1 MAQWIKTS
9 VRFDK
14 RMENGTKKRVTD
26 SYLVDALSF
35 AEAEAKIIKEVA
47 IPLLFSGEFTVSA
60 VKKSNIQ
67 EIFRNKIKYD
77 DVQKWY
83 KAKVAFITLDEKTNS
98 EKRTIAV
105 YMVQAPDF
113 HNALENYIE
122 GMKKETME
130 DFVIVGI
137 EETTILDV
145 FDEELHG
152 A

>member
-1 MAQWIKTS
+1 MSQWIKTS
-9 VRFDK
+9 VRFTK
-14 RMENGTKKRVTD
+14 IMENGTAKRVTE

-35 AEAEAKIIKEVA
+35 AEAEARILREVTA
-47 IPLLFSGEFTVSA
+47 YVRGEFNVSA
-60 VKKSNIQ
+60 VKKSNVS
-67 EIFRNKIKYD
+67 EIFRNK
-77 DVQKWY
+77 VQHECEQKWY

-98 EKRTIAV
+98 EKRTTAV

-113 HNALENYIE
+113 HNALENFIE

-137 EETTILDV
+137 EETTILAV
-145 FDEELHG
+145 FNEELHG

>member
-9 VRFDK
+9 VRFQK
-14 RMENGTKKRVTD
+14 RMENGTTKRVTD

-35 AEAEAKIIKEVA
+35 AEAEARIIKEVT
-47 IPLLFSGEFTVSA
+47 PPYFSGEFNVSA
-60 VKKSNIQ
+60 VKKSNVQ
-67 EIFRNKIKYD
+67 EIFRNKFEYE

-113 HNALENYIE
+113 HNALENFIE

-137 EETTILDV
+137 EETSILDV
-145 FDEELHG
+145 FNEKLTEE
-152 A
+152 

>member
-9 VRFDK
+9 VRFQK
-14 RMENGTKKRVTD
+14 RMGNGTTKRVTE

-35 AEAEAKIIKEVA
+35 AEAEARIIEEVT
-47 IPLLFSGEFTVSA
+47 PPYFSGEINVSA
-60 VKKSNIQ
+60 VKKSNVS
-67 EIFRNKIKYD
+67 EIFRNKVEYED
-77 DVQKWY
+77 AQKWY
-83 KAKVAFITLDEKTNS
+83 KAKVAFITLDEKTKS

-113 HNALENYIE
+113 HNALDNFVDS
-122 GMKKETME
+122 MKKETME

-137 EETTILDV
+137 EETSILDV
-145 FDEELHG
+145 FNEELHG

>member
-1 MAQWIKTS
+1 MSQWIKTS
-9 VRFDK
+9 VRFQK
-14 RMENGTKKRVTD
+14 VMKNGTKWVTE

-35 AEAEAKIIKEVA
+35 AEAEARILREVTA
-47 IPLLFSGEFTVSA
+47 YVRGEFNVSA
-60 VKKSNIQ
+60 VKKSNVQ
-67 EIFRNKIKYD
+67 EIFRNKIEYED
-77 DVQKWY
+77 EQKWY

-98 EKRTIAV
+98 EKRTTAV

-113 HNALENYIE
+113 HNALENFIE

-130 DFVIVGI
+130 DFMIVGI

-145 FDEELHG
+145 FNEELHG

>member
-1 MAQWIKTS
+1 MSQWIKTS
-9 VRFDK
+9 VRFTK
-14 RMENGTKKRVTD
+14 IMENGTAKRVTE

-35 AEAEAKIIKEVA
+35 AEAEARILREVTA
-47 IPLLFSGEFTVSA
+47 YVRGEFNVSA
-60 VKKSNIQ
+60 VKKSNVQ
-67 EIFRNKIKYD
+67 EIFRNKIEYE

-98 EKRTIAV
+98 EKRTTAV

-113 HNALENYIE
+113 HNALENFIE
-122 GMKKETME
+122 GMKKETMA

-137 EETTILDV
+137 EETAILDV
-145 FDEELHG
+145 FNGELHG

>member
-1 MAQWIKTS
+1 MSQWIKTS
-9 VRFDK
+9 VRFTK
-14 RMENGTKKRVTD
+14 IMENGTAKRVTE

-35 AEAEAKIIKEVA
+35 AEAEARILREVTA
-47 IPLLFSGEFTVSA
+47 YVRGEFNVSA
-60 VKKSNIQ
+60 VKKSNVQ
-67 EIFRNKIKYD
+67 EIFRNKVEYED
-77 DVQKWY
+77 EQKWY

-98 EKRTIAV
+98 EKRTTAV

-113 HNALENYIE
+113 HNAIENFIE

-137 EETTILDV
+137 EETSILDV
-145 FDEELHG
+145 FNEELHG

>member
-35 AEAEAKIIKEVA
+35 AEAEARIIKEVTPY
-47 IPLLFSGEFTVSA
+47 ICGEFTVSA

-67 EIFRNKIKYD
+67 EIFRNKVEYD

-83 KAKVAFITLDEKTNS
+83 KAKVAYITLDEKTRS
-98 EKRTIAV
+98 EKRTTAV

-113 HNALENYIE
+113 HNALENFVE
-122 GMKKETME
+122 SMKKEKME